1 MKKKLLAVAIAGA
14 VAAPVAMADE
24 GNVTIYGQANAAI
37 ESTDA
42 DGTGASGRST
52 NVASNG
58 SRLGVKGWEALGN
71 GLKAVFLMEAGV
83 GLDDGVDAGSALI
96 GGGRDGYIGVAGDAF
111 GTVALGFHGQP
122 YKTSTNGMDIFGDTI
137 ADYSSVMNGY
147 NGNAGAYDS
156 GIDNAIIW
164 FLPNLNGFSG
174 HLQYGF
180 DETAGSSAD
189 DWGAQFNYSNGPL
202 YVTYA
207 HADVES
213 ATANSDRRADKIGAS
228 YTFMEATT
236 VSAIYEWLTADSAVA
251 VAERDAFYIALSHN
265 FGNNTAKIAYAN
277 ADDSDATGASDG
289 ADYWAIGL
297 DHNLSKRTKVYA
309 LYTSVDN
316 EAGGTYGL
324 GTTGSSNSLSSVGAG
339 KNPSAFAVGMKHSF

>member
-37 ESTDA
+37 ESTD
-42 DGTGASGRST
+42 DGSTTDRTT

-83 GLDDGVDAGSALI
+83 GLDDGAETGGALI
-96 GGGRDGYIGVAGDAF
+96 GGGRDGYVGVAGDAF

-122 YKTSTNGMDIFGDTI
+122 YKTSTNGLDPFGDTI
-137 ADYSSVMNGY
+137 ADYSSIMND
-147 NGNAGAYDS
+147 NGSFDS
-156 GIDNAIIW
+156 GIGNSAIW
-164 FLPNLNGFSG
+164 FLPSMNGFSG
-174 HLQYGF
+174 HLQYGVH
-180 DETAGSSAD
+180 ETSNASTK
-189 DWGAQFNYSNGPL
+189 WGAQFNYSNGPF
-202 YVTYA
+202 YVTVA
-207 HADVES
+207 HADVNGHS
-213 ATANSDRRADKIGAS
+213 NASKIGGS

-236 VSAIYEWLTADSAVA
+236 VAAIYEKINGATSASA
-251 VAERDAFYIALSHN
+251 LEHNAWYLALSHN

-277 ADDSDATGASDG
+277 AGDSDAAATDDG

-297 DHNLSKRTKVYA
+297 DHNLSKRSKVYV
-309 LYTSVDN
+309 LYTSLNNDA
-316 EAGGTYGL
+316 AGAYGL
-324 GTTGSSNSLSSVGAG
+324 GQTGSSNAVGSGRNATAG
-339 KNPSAFAVGMKHSF
+339 SDQDSFAVGIKHSF

>member
-14 VAAPVAMADE
+14 FAAPAAMADE

-42 DGTGASGRST
+42 DGTGTSGRST

-58 SRLGVKGWEALGN
+58 SRLGIKGWEALGN
-71 GLKAVFLMEAGV
+71 GLKAVFLMESAV
-83 GLDDGVDAGSALI
+83 GLDGEGSTLI
-96 GGGRDGYIGVAGDAF
+96 GGGRDGYIGLNGDAF

-137 ADYSSVMNGY
+137 GDYAAIMGSFSGTD
-147 NGNAGAYDS
+147 GDGAYDS
-156 GIDNAIIW
+156 GITNAIIW

-180 DETAGSSAD
+180 DEVAGSSAD
-189 DWGAQFNYSNGPL
+189 KWGAQFNYSNGPL

-236 VSAIYEWLTADSAVA
+236 VSAIYEWLSADSSVK

-265 FGNNTAKIAYAN
+265 FGNNTAKLAYAN

-316 EAGGTYGL
+316 EAGGVYGL
-324 GTTGSSNSLSSVGAG
+324 GVTGSSDNTGQVGAG
-339 KNPSAFAVGMKHSF
+339 KNPTAFAVGMKHSF